1 MGVWYAMWLFFNCYS
16 VCKLY
21 WVTWGRLLSVWF
33 VTCDCSL
40 TGILYV
46 PVSYFELP
54 EASCWVS
61 GSWGPGPGAGCST
74 WSTSH
79 TGCER
84 CQGRPLHPC
93 MVHCSEGHWP
103 PAARSRT
110 GIYKTEG
117 VQRVVSKE
125 TEGQSSYRGIYRNR
139 RSIVHEQIT
148 NHVWTWD
155 TNIKSYYQSMVTYLS
170 RRLMLRDTNILYSWK
185 RGFPIIFCWSRSSD
199 LVLNSL
205 NKKMRD
211 MCMCTCTSTPSNFF
225 AKTSSNLIHGL

>member
-1 MGVWYAMWLFFNCYS
+1 MGVWYAKTCENRLPVLLYGIYWYLPFAECVVCYPWLFSNCYS

-21 WVTWGRLLSVWF
+21 WVSWGRLLSVWF

-40 TGILYV
+40 TVILY
-46 PVSYFELP
+46 VSYFELP

-79 TGCER
+79 TGCEQ
-84 CQGRPLHPC
+84 CQGRLLRPC

-117 VQRVVSKE
+117 VQRRVSKE
-125 TEGQSSYRGIYRNR
+125 TEDQSTYRGIYR
-139 RSIVHEQIT
+139 I
-148 NHVWTWD
+148 
-155 TNIKSYYQSMVTYLS
+155 
-170 RRLMLRDTNILYSWK
+170 
-185 RGFPIIFCWSRSSD
+185 
-199 LVLNSL
+199 
-205 NKKMRD
+205 
-211 MCMCTCTSTPSNFF
+211 
-225 AKTSSNLIHGL
+225 